1 MKSALHSVTIALIVL
16 FALPI
21 SQLRTISAR
30 IVCCCPDPTRCHCP
44 DHQKTSSD
52 QASMRACHKSSQA
65 FDAPTV
71 PLVVMAS
78 TEAVS
83 VPARLIS
90 VVEHAP
96 TSPHEAPPLDRPRGP
111 S

>member
-44 DHQKTSSD
+44 DHQKTTSD
-52 QASMRACHKSSQA
+52 HDSMRACHKSSQA
-65 FDAPTV
+65 IDAPTV
-71 PLVVMAS
+71 SVFVTAPAE
-78 TEAVS
+78 TIS
-83 VPARLIS
+83 VPTRVIGM
-90 VVEHAP
+90 VEHAP
-96 TSPHEAPPLDRPRGP
+96 TKSHEAPPLDRPRGP